1 MIRLAVRSYRLLA
14 FAVYYVR
21 VLVRANIVV
30 AWEVI
35 TPGDQLAPG
44 VVTVPLRSRGWFE
57 ITSIS
62 NLISL
67 TPGTLT
73 VGVRGDPPLLV
84 VHGMHAADPEA
95 FRAEL
100 LDLERRMLV
109 ALGRIGPAE
118 GTAARG
124 EGVP

>member
-21 VLVRANIVV
+21 VLFRANIVV

-44 VVTVPLRSRGWFE
+44 VVTVPLQSRGWFE

-73 VGVRGDPPLLV
+73 VGVRSDPPLLV

-118 GTAARG
+118 GTAAGG